1 MVERALIAAGCF
13 WGIEE
18 YFRNL
23 KGVVNTEVGY
33 TGGNFLNPT
42 YEDVCSGRTGHAE
55 AVSINFNRK
64 ILLYNDIINLF
75 WKCHDPTQ
83 LNRQGLDVGT
93 QYRSAIF
100 FFSLEQKEIAEES
113 KKEFQ
118 KLVDLPV
125 VTEINEAKEFYLAEE
140 YHQCFLL
147 KRK

>member
-1 MVERALIAAGCF
+1 MVEKALIAAGCF